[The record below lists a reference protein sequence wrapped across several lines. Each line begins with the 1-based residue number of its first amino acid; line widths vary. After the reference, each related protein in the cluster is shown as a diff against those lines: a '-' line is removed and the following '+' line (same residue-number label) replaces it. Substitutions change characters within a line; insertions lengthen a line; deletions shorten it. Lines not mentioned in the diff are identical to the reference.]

1 MTRSKLAAGGDGY
14 SELDVEVLRVAV
26 FHERWQCLGEE
37 GCALD
42 PAHAAP
48 LSEAPRMAPATLRG
62 DWKVFDVSAVP
73 IEETDVET
81 GAAGLVLASNTASMW
96 DYARAGGYA
105 AVPGVTTRAVM
116 LSVEGKPG
124 AGRRHV

>member
-1 MTRSKLAAGGDGY
+1 MA
-14 SELDVEVLRVAV
+14 

-42 PAHAAP
+42 PADAAP
-48 LSEAPRMAPATLRG
+48 LSEAPRIAPAALRG

-81 GAAGLVLASNTASMW
+81 GAPPSAVWPVSSQPASCQALLVEQACSQA
-96 DYARAGGYA
+96 
-105 AVPGVTTRAVM
+105 
-116 LSVEGKPG
+116 
-124 AGRRHV
+124 

>member
-1 MTRSKLAAGGDGY
+1 M
-14 SELDVEVLRVAV
+14 LRVAV

-62 DWKVFDVSAVP
+62 DWKVFDISAVP

-81 GAAGLVLASNTASMW
+81 GVDGVSSDMEHCVNSGLHQQLWGTPA
-96 DYARAGGYA
+96 
-105 AVPGVTTRAVM
+105 M
-116 LSVEGKPG
+116 LSW
-124 AGRRHV
+124 RCT